1 MIGLL
6 QYDPISRVPGMSRR
20 LPDPLIKYLPFRLYQ
35 YRLPDPS
42 IKYIQFRLYQYRL
55 PDPSIKYIPFRSYT
69 NTGCQTTMNLYD
81 QPLQVARPIAD

>member
-42 IKYIQFRLYQYRL
+42 IKYIT
-55 PDPSIKYIPFRSYT
+55 FRSYT